1 MRKIAVSLVVMAFGL
16 LAATAASASAATA
29 TCETSGTIK
38 LSPGLSNT
46 AQVQNVSIK
55 GTLSHCSGEES
66 SVTGGKYVAHFK
78 TAEPV
83 TCAVLTGAGAPEA
96 ESNIV
101 LKWSPKGQGNS
112 MGTFT
117 LPVTEV
123 PGASLGGLV
132 ESGLFAGASISG
144 TVSETYTGGAKCG
157 VSEGK
162 KAKKVEKGTFSGS
175 LTV

>member
-1 MRKIAVSLVVMAFGL
+1 MRKLAVTLVVLALGLMAVS
-16 LAATAASASAATA
+16 AASADAATA

-46 AQVQNVSIK
+46 PQVQNVSVK
-55 GTLSHCSGEES
+55 GTLKNCSGEES
-66 SVTGGKYVAHFK
+66 SITGGKYVAHFK
-78 TAEPV
+78 TEAV
-83 TCAVLTGAGAPEA
+83 TCAVLTGAGAPET

-101 LKWSPKGQGNS
+101 FKWSPKGQGNS

-132 ESGLFAGASISG
+132 ESGLFEGAAISG
-144 TVSETYTGGAKCG
+144 SVSETYTGGAKCG

-162 KAKKVEKGTFSGS
+162 KAKKVEKGSFSGS

>member
-1 MRKIAVSLVVMAFGL
+1 LAVLSCGV
-16 LAATAASASAATA
+16 LAGTAASASAATTA
-29 TCETSGTIK
+29 CETSGTIK

-46 AQVQNVSIK
+46 PQVQNVSVK
-55 GTLSHCSGEES
+55 GTLSNCSGVES
-66 SVTGGKYVAHFK
+66 TVTAGKYVAHFK

-96 ESNIV
+96 GSNVVI
-101 LKWSPKGQGNS
+101 KWSPKGQGNS

-132 ESGLFAGASISG
+132 ESGLFAGGAIGG
-144 TVSETYTGGAKCG
+144 TVSQTYTGGPSCG
-157 VSEGK
+157 VAEGKK
-162 KAKKVEKGTFSGS
+162 KAKKVEKGSFAGS
-175 LTV
+175 LTA